1 MRPFDPEAIRLIVT
15 DMDGTLLDGEKRL
28 PSDFPAIV
36 KGLQARGI
44 QWAIASGRQLA
55 NLYRLFEGIGL
66 YPDIIA
72 ENGSLALAGGERE
85 PFFRDLTPV
94 STFEAII
101 AAAQSVPHATSVL
114 CGDVCAWAA
123 DNYPQNFPQV
133 SHYFAVLEP
142 WHDLETL
149 LKKAVCKIAVYH
161 PRAAT
166 ELLPVLAPL
175 ETPELRVIL
184 SSPTW
189 IDVQPVRINK
199 GRALQE
205 LLAHHRLDP
214 GEALV
219 FGDYL
224 NDLEMMTVGAHAVA
238 MDNAHPDLKALC
250 PLRAPANTCNGVIAY
265 LQKNGIL

>member
-1 MRPFDPEAIRLIVT
+1 MTPFDPETIRLIVT

-55 NLYRLFEGIGL
+55 NLFRLFEGIGL
-66 YPDIIA
+66 APDIIA
-72 ENGSLALAGGERE
+72 ENGALALAGGDRE

-94 STFEAII
+94 SHFETII
-101 AAAQSVPHATSVL
+101 RAAQTVPHATTVL
-114 CGDVCAWAA
+114 CGESCAWAA

-142 WHDLETL
+142 WHTLESM
-149 LKKAVCKIAVYH
+149 LKESVCKIAVYH
-161 PRAAT
+161 PRAAA

-175 ETPELRVIL
+175 ETPGLRVIL

-189 IDVQPVRINK
+189 IDVQPARINK

-205 LLAHHRLDP
+205 LLAHHALKP
-214 GEALV
+214 EEAIV

-238 MDNAHPDLKALC
+238 MENAHPDLKACC
-250 PLRAPANTCNGVIAY
+250 PLRAPANTGNGVITY